1 MKREKTLLTVLT
13 PAGNERERER
23 EREREIDEERLT
35 LMGGTVPAN
44 TPKVT

>member
-23 EREREIDEERLT
+23 EREKERERKRDR
-35 LMGGTVPAN
+35 
-44 TPKVT
+44 